1 MNTLGYIA
9 PSFIVVD
16 LQASIKYYEEK
27 LGFFVRYIGPPDDPF
42 WAVVGRDGISIFLK
56 AVARDVLPIPNHTR
70 HEWAPW
76 DAYISASAPDEL
88 FAEYETRGATFHKM
102 LNEEGGLR
110 GFEVR
115 DADGYVLYFGRPW
128 P

>member
-1 MNTLGYIA
+1 MLDYVA
-9 PSFIVVD
+9 PSFIVAD
-16 LQASIKYYEEK
+16 LQASIKYYVEK

-42 WAVVGRDGISIFLK
+42 WVIMGRDGISIFLK
-56 AVARDVLPIPNHTR
+56 AVAPDVLPIPNHTR

-76 DAYISASAPDEL
+76 DAYVSAAAPDEL
-88 FAEYETRGATFHKM
+88 FAEYERRGATFHKT
-102 LNEEGGLR
+102 LSEDGGLR